1 MKSIKE
7 YKETGDYKGFQYSA
21 MFDKRAKIFR
31 GVVFTPYMVT
41 FETPNFDGI
50 MEMIDKT
57 VELELFIRANN
68 SRLKNGSVASV
79 AGDL

>member
-1 MKSIKE
+1 
-7 YKETGDYKGFQYSA
+7 
-21 MFDKRAKIFR
+21 
-31 GVVFTPYMVT
+31 MVT

-68 SRLKNGSVASV
+68 SRLKNYIE
-79 AGDL
+79 